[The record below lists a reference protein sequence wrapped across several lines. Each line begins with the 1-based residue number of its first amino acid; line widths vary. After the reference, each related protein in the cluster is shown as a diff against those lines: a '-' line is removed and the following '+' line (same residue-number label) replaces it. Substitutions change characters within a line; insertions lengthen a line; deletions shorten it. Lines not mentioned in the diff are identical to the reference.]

1 MSERQRPTSSPCVLD
16 GVFSAIADGDALE
29 FYPTPPPSDAE
40 VARLLSRIRARI
52 LRLLARR
59 GLAPDVDV
67 TPPDPVAEESP
78 ALAGLSSAS
87 VQGRVALGERAG
99 ARLLALGRDP
109 EARWATCG
117 GARHAHLDG
126 FDLHANVA
134 VRGEDRKGLEQLCR
148 YLLRP
153 AVAQDRLRLTGEG
166 RVVLELKAAWGDGTT
181 HLVFEPV
188 DFLAR
193 LAALTPRPRINLVF
207 YHGVLAPHARARA
220 AVVRYGVAASTAAG
234 PITEAGSV
242 GTDTRAS
249 GGGTSSPTGRGWRW
263 ADLMRRAFDWDVLA
277 CPRCGGRLRLI
288 ALIFDPG
295 TIEALQRSLVPS
307 ESADRA
313 PPARVLVSG
322 LRRLRVTFCSR
333 SGDDRGC
340 SRLLGVAASRRS
352 GNPRTS
358 NLPFPLAPPSDAL
371 QKRTRRMPRAWLA
384 VRGGCPRGRW
394 FVRAVSGGEG
404 RGTTGGRRP
413 SFR

>member
-1 MSERQRPTSSPCVLD
+1 MFEELLLD

-40 VARLLSRIRARI
+40 VARLLGRIRARI

-59 GLAPDVDV
+59 GLAPDVEV

-87 VQGRVALGERAG
+87 VRGQVALGERAG

-109 EARWATCG
+109 EARWATSG

-126 FDLHANVA
+126 FDLHANVT
-134 VRGEDRKGLEQLCR
+134 VQGEDRKGLEQLCR

-188 DFLAR
+188 DFLGR

-207 YHGVLAPHARARA
+207 YHGVLAPHARART
-220 AVVRYGVAASTAAG
+220 AVVRYGVAASTEAG
-234 PITEAGSV
+234 PIPEAGSV

-277 CPRCGGRLRLI
+277 CPRCGGRR
-288 ALIFDPG
+288 
-295 TIEALQRSLVPS
+295 
-307 ESADRA
+307 
-313 PPARVLVSG
+313 ARVHGGSP
-322 LRRLRVTFCSR
+322 S
-333 SGDDRGC
+333 S
-340 SRLLGVAASRRS
+340 
-352 GNPRTS
+352 
-358 NLPFPLAPPSDAL
+358 PPS
-371 QKRTRRMPRAWLA
+371 
-384 VRGGCPRGRW
+384 
-394 FVRAVSGGEG
+394 S
-404 RGTTGGRRP
+404 
-413 SFR
+413 